1 MKRILTYGAA
11 LLVGILMLSCG
22 GDDTSGGGGKSNDYI
37 RIDQNVSSI
46 SLNATDKQR
55 MISVY
60 SNCSWEITINKGNWS
75 GLTLDRMSGSNDVD
89 IWLST
94 DENTS
99 TTSRSATLTFKSPG
113 ITKTLTVTQSA
124 GDAYLRVSPDNCE
137 FSGDGG
143 ERTLSVESN
152 SDWRVSNNVPDW
164 CKLDKKEGKS
174 GKTQL
179 VVTVEENPNTSNRE
193 TQIILS
199 GEKSATI
206 SISQKGKDYSLTLG
220 TDNVTVDARGGED
233 MSKTFSVTC
242 NGSWSTTVQHEGG
255 GSWCSISPSYGGAT
269 GANPLNVKV
278 VCQPNY
284 ATSPRYAT
292 IKVVAGNNAKEAP
305 VKVTQEAAT
314 YPVFSGVPTC
324 REISNTKQEVTISF
338 TSMFEV
344 TECGF
349 CLGTGSQPTTR
360 YKMEGMRGTSG
371 TVKMELDVEEGTTY
385 YVRAYAVSP
394 VGEKINYSEQTTF
407 DTKGNQP
414 GKDDNTSPDV

>member
-1 MKRILTYGAA
+1 MKKLLTYGAVFLA
-11 LLVGILMLSCG
+11 GILMLSCG
-22 GDDTSGGGGKSNDYI
+22 GDDTGGGGGQSNDYI

-55 MISVY
+55 KISVY

-99 TTSRSATLTFKSPG
+99 TTSRSATLTLKSPG

-124 GDAYLRVSPDNCE
+124 GDAYLKVSPDKCE
-137 FSGDGG
+137 FNGDGG

-152 SDWRVSNNVPDW
+152 SDWRVSNNVDEW

-193 TQIILS
+193 TQIVLS

-233 MSKTFSVTC
+233 MSKIFTVKC
-242 NGSWSTTVQHEGG
+242 NGSWNTTILHEDG
-255 GSWCSISPSYGGAT
+255 GSWCSINPSNGGAT
-269 GANPLNVKV
+269 GENPLNIKV
-278 VCQPNY
+278 LCQPNY
-284 ATSPRYAT
+284 TTERRYAT
-292 IKVVAGNNAKEAP
+292 IKVIAGNNAKEAS
-305 VKVTQEAAT
+305 VKVTQEPAT
-314 YPVFSGVPTC
+314 EPAFPTAPTC
-324 REISNTKQEVTISF
+324 REISNTKWEVTISF

-349 CLGTGSQPTTR
+349 CLGKESQPTKQ

-371 TVKMELDVEEGTTY
+371 TIKMELDVEEGTTY

-394 VGEKINYSEQTTF
+394 VGEKINYSKETKF
-407 DTKGNQP
+407 ETKGNQP
-414 GKDDNTSPDV
+414 GKDDNVSPGV

>member
-1 MKRILTYGAA
+1 M
-11 LLVGILMLSCG
+11 VQ
-22 GDDTSGGGGKSNDYI
+22 DNDYFDMSPRTI
-37 RIDQNVSSI
+37 TFGSNETSKTVNID
-46 SLNATDKQR
+46 
-55 MISVY
+55 
-60 SNCSWEITINKGNWS
+60 SNCYWEIKISKTNWPKLTVEPVSGNGKLNNLRITS
-75 GLTLDRMSGSNDVD
+75 
-89 IWLST
+89 
-94 DENTS
+94 DENT
-99 TTSRSATLTFKSPG
+99 TTSARSATLNVVFGANKQRSNSF
-113 ITKTLTVTQSA
+113 IVTQDA
-124 GDAYLRVSPDNCE
+124 GDAFLKVSPDSYE

-206 SISQKGKDYSLTLG
+206 SISQKGKDYSLTLS

-360 YKMEGMRGTSG
+360 YKMEGVSGTSG
-371 TVKMELDVEEGTTY
+371 TIKMELDVEEGMTY

-394 VGEKINYSEQTTF
+394 VGEKINYSEETTF
-407 DTKGNQP
+407 ETKGKQP
-414 GKDDNTSPDV
+414 GKNDNESPRA

>member
-1 MKRILTYGAA
+1 M
-11 LLVGILMLSCG
+11 VQ
-22 GDDTSGGGGKSNDYI
+22 DNDYFDMSPRTI
-37 RIDQNVSSI
+37 TFGSNETSKTVNID
-46 SLNATDKQR
+46 
-55 MISVY
+55 
-60 SNCSWEITINKGNWS
+60 SNCYWEIKISKTNWPKLTVEPVSGNGKLNNLRITS
-75 GLTLDRMSGSNDVD
+75 
-89 IWLST
+89 
-94 DENTS
+94 DENT
-99 TTSRSATLTFKSPG
+99 TTSARSATLNVVFGANKQRSNSF
-113 ITKTLTVTQSA
+113 IVTQDA
-124 GDAYLRVSPDNCE
+124 GDAFLKVSPDSYE

-143 ERTLSVESN
+143 NNVFTIDTN
-152 SDWRVSNNVPDW
+152 SDWRVDKVTNNEPEW

-174 GKTQL
+174 GQSQL
-179 VVTVEENPNTSNRE
+179 TVTVDENPNITMRE
-193 TQIILS
+193 SQIMLL
-199 GEKSATI
+199 GAKPATI
-206 SISQKGKDYSLTLG
+206 TIRQKGKDYSLTLG

-233 MSKTFSVTC
+233 MAKTFTVTC
-242 NGSWSTTVQHEGG
+242 NGSWSTTVKHDDG
-255 GSWCSISPSYGGAT
+255 GSWCSVSPSYGGAT

-324 REISNTKQEVTISF
+324 REISSTKQEVTISF

-371 TVKMELDVEEGTTY
+371 TIKMELDVEEGTSY

-394 VGEKINYSEQTTF
+394 VGEKINYSEETKF

-414 GKDDNTSPDV
+414 GKDDNTSPNV